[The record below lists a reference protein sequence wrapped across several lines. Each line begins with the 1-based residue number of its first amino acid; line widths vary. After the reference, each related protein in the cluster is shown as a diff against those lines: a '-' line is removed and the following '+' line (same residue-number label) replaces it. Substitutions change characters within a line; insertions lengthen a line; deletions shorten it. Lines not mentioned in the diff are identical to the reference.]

1 MTYQLSDQAHPL
13 HALRVDVDH
22 QVASAHPSM
31 QDAARIAANRHNAA
45 IDLLTGSGDY
55 AADWAAP
62 VLDDSG
68 RPVLRE
74 NSAGQFQVALDSLCI
89 TFRSLSVPFDRP
101 DAAAVQRDVVAIAKL
116 DTAHP
121 VAKHYGVLLNRCIP
135 VELSPDWP
143 EVSALVGV

>member
-62 VLDDSG
+62 MLDDSG

-89 TFRSLSVPFDRP
+89 NLRSLATPDDRP
-101 DAAAVQRDVVAIAKL
+101 DTEAVRRDVMLIAAR
-116 DTAHP
+116 DAGHP
-121 VAKHYGVLLNRCIP
+121 VARHWRVIADRCAP
-135 VELSPDWP
+135 FGEPADWP